1 MHLGQ
6 SLGLLPQSHLHL
18 QTPEPR
24 WGCRCQQAMM
34 ASAPWVV
41 QARDAAFLGACGG
54 WEWLPSI
61 LCLAIV
67 YEGKGHPPFLEM
79 DKPRFRSYLLCDL
92 EANDRVALCLISSI
106 NWGW

>member
-6 SLGLLPQSHLHL
+6 SLGLLPSPTSTCQPPS
-18 QTPEPR
+18 P
-24 WGCRCQQAMM
+24 GGAAGCQQAMV

-41 QARDAAFLGACGG
+41 QARDAAIRGACGG
-54 WEWLPSI
+54 WECPPGI

-67 YEGKGHPPFLEM
+67 YEGKGYSPVLEV

-92 EANDRVALCLISSI
+92 EQMT
-106 NWGW
+106 